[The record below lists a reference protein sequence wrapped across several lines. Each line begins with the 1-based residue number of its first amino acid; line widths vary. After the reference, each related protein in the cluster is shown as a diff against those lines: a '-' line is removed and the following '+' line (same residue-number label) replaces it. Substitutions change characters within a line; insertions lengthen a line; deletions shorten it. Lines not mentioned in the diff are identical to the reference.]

1 MPDFGGAAP
10 VIRTGNFEVPY
21 MSTLLTE
28 DMARLSAVVPCFN
41 EEESLEE
48 LHRRLSAACAANAG
62 GDYEIVLV
70 DDGSK
75 DLTWPKMQ
83 ALAERDSHIVAVK
96 LSRNHGHQ
104 LALSAG
110 LKVCRGS
117 RILIIDADL
126 QDPPEL
132 LDEMMTKM
140 DAGAHVVYGRRKERR
155 GETRFKRLTANVFY
169 RILDRL
175 VEIDVPL
182 DTGDFRLMSRKALDM
197 LLRMPEQHRFI
208 RGMVSW
214 IGLEQVAQD
223 YVREERFAGETK
235 YPLPKMFAL
244 AFDAITGF
252 STKPLKIASYLGF
265 LFSILALFGVLYT
278 FYSLIFLNTVAGWA
292 SVMTVVLVLG
302 GIQLLVLGIMGEYL
316 GRMFMEA
323 KRRPIFL
330 IEDIVRRGAPA
341 KTDDQIASEDEANM
355 NASSAR

>member
-1 MPDFGGAAP
+1 
-10 VIRTGNFEVPY
+10 
-21 MSTLLTE
+21 MSGEEALS
-28 DMARLSAVVPCFN
+28 LSAVVPCYN
-41 EEESLEE
+41 EEQSIDE
-48 LHRRLSAACAANAG
+48 LHRRLGGACAAAVG
-62 GDYEIVLV
+62 DDYEIVLI

-75 DLTWPKMQ
+75 DLTWQKMQ
-83 ALAERDSHIVAVK
+83 ALAKRDPHIVAVK

-110 LKVCRGS
+110 LDVCRGD

-132 LDEMMTKM
+132 LKEMMAKM
-140 DAGAHVVYGRRKERR
+140 DAGAHVVYGRRVERR
-155 GETRFKRLTANVFY
+155 GETRFKRFTASVFY
-169 RILDRL
+169 RVLDRL
-175 VEIDVPL
+175 VDIEVPL

-214 IGLEQVAQD
+214 IGLEQVPQD
-223 YVREERFAGETK
+223 YTRDERFAGETK
-235 YPLPKMFAL
+235 YPLHKMIGL

-265 LFSILALFGVLYT
+265 LFSILAVFGVIYT

-330 IEDIVRRGAPA
+330 IADIVKHNTIEKAGL
-341 KTDDQIASEDEANM
+341 DGASEKADAQPLG
-355 NASSAR
+355 